1 MTRVAWL
8 MATYLGALSI
18 GVATLFPP
26 LPRLIWNASASVPI
40 GLYAVHPARPLH
52 LAELVAVMPP
62 EPLASFLADRNYLP
76 EHVPLLKHIA
86 ALPGQRVCRI
96 GDTISISGQL
106 VGTALDR
113 DSHGRTLP
121 RWSGCQTIQAG
132 QIFLFNQGI
141 PDSLDGRY
149 FGPLPRTAI
158 IGHAIPLWL
167 EQRQ

>member
-8 MATYLGALSI
+8 IATYFGALGIS
-18 GVATLFPP
+18 VTMLFHP

-40 GLYAVHPARPLH
+40 GLYSMHRASALH
-52 LAELVAVMPP
+52 LAELVAVKPP
-62 EPLASFLADRNYLP
+62 EPLASFLADRHYLP

-96 GDTISISGQL
+96 GDTISIGGHV
-106 VGTALDR
+106 VGTAMER
-113 DSHGRTLP
+113 DSRRRVLP
-121 RWSGCQTIQAG
+121 RWSGCRTIEAG
-132 QIFLFNQGI
+132 QVFLFNEGV

-149 FGPLPRTAI
+149 FGPLPRIAI
-158 IGHAIPLWL
+158 TGRAVPLWL

>member
-18 GVATLFPP
+18 GVVALFHP
-26 LPRLIWNASASVPI
+26 LPRLIWNASASVPV
-40 GLYAVHPARPLH
+40 GLYEVHPAGRLH

-62 EPLASFLADRNYLP
+62 EPLASFLADRDYLP

-86 ALPGQRVCRI
+86 ALPDQRVCRI
-96 GDTISISGQL
+96 GNTISIGGHV

-113 DSHGRTLP
+113 DSRRRVLP
-121 RWSGCQTIQAG
+121 RWSGCRTIEADQV
-132 QIFLFNQGI
+132 FLFNRGV
-141 PDSLDGRY
+141 PDSLDSRY

-158 IGHAIPLWL
+158 MGRAGPLWL

>member
-8 MATYLGALSI
+8 TATYLGALSI
-18 GVATLFPP
+18 GVAGLFHP

-40 GLYAVHPARPLH
+40 GFYYVHPAGPLH

-62 EPLASFLADRNYLP
+62 EPLASFLANRDYLP

-86 ALPGQRVCRI
+86 ALPGQCVCRI
-96 GDTISISGQL
+96 GDTISIGGHV
-106 VGTALDR
+106 VGTALAR
-113 DSHGRTLP
+113 DSRGRLLP
-121 RWSGCQTIQAG
+121 RWSGCRTVEAG
-132 QIFLFNQGI
+132 QVFLFNEGV

-167 EQRQ
+167 EHRQ